1 MKNKAKT
8 KQQHAF
14 VASHGYF
21 DLIENHRKEVFLKN
35 M

>member
-1 MKNKAKT
+1 MQNTAKT

-14 VASHGYF
+14 VLSHGYF
-21 DLIENHRKEVFLKN
+21 NLIENHRKEVFLKN